1 MELPNCKGCLHQNVC
16 RIKDDVTNFNSVQPD
31 EIKFIKVKVNCSEI
45 IDKNVK
51 LVMPRII

>member
-16 RIKDDVTNFNSVQPD
+16 KIKNEIADFNETQPKEVQ
-31 EIKFIKVKVNCSEI
+31 FIKVKVNCSEF

>member
-1 MELPNCKGCLHQNVC
+1 MKV
-16 RIKDDVTNFNSVQPD
+16 VTLGSIVSV
-31 EIKFIKVKVNCSEI
+31 IRARRGYKKFLSEF

>member
-16 RIKDDVTNFNSVQPD
+16 RIKDDVINFNSVQPD
-31 EIKFIKVKVNCSEI
+31 EIKFIKVKVNCSEF

>member
-16 RIKDDVTNFNSVQPD
+16 KIKDDVTNFNSVQPD
-31 EIKFIKVKVNCSEI
+31 EIKFIKVKVNCSEF

-51 LVMPRII
+51 FVMPRII